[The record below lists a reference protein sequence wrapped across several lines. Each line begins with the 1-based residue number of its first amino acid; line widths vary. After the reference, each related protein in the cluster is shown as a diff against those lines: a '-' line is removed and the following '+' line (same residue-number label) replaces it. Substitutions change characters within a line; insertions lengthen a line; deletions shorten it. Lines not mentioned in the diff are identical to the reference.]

1 MANTYPI
8 NNIWNSDSDS
18 DSTFIIDP
26 YNKRFLGSSYKIN
39 ITNYNIT
46 YAYFKVDDKF
56 YNIEG

>member
-26 YNKRFLGSSYKIN
+26 YKRFLGSADKVN
-39 ITNYNIT
+39 FTNYNII